1 MFSNKPKD
9 VSDSI
14 DAIVYDGGIREKLK
28 VTKRAIDT
36 AVLQPRWLDGKK
48 VYMLT
53 RNGGGDT
60 CTYSEFVPQPLPDA
74 YRFMTPSWLYN
85 GLRWDTQ
92 AQTFRVEP
100 TGIGEK
106 VKIALAVVA
115 VVSLAMVIGLI
126 TIVLMG

>member
-1 MFSNKPKD
+1 MFFNKTKD
-9 VSDSI
+9 VPDSI
-14 DAIVYDGGIREKLK
+14 DAIVYDGGIREKMRVQK
-28 VTKRAIDT
+28 SAVDT

-53 RNGGGDT
+53 RNGGDT
-60 CTYSEFVPQPLPDA
+60 CTYSEFAPQPLPDA

-85 GLRWDTQ
+85 GLRWATQ
-92 AQTFRVEP
+92 AQTFRIEP

-115 VVSLAMVIGLI
+115 VVSLGMIIGLI
-126 TIVLMG
+126 AIVLMG